1 MTPLAKLFGVWTSPI
16 LTWICHYAADHA
28 EKPAPNGKAIVL
40 EIDEMWHFLKKTA
53 QTLDLEGS
61 GSRYKPPP

>member
-1 MTPLAKLFGVWTSPI
+1 MPLTALKSL
-16 LTWICHYAADHA
+16 LLA
-28 EKPAPNGKAIVL
+28 KAIVL

-61 GSRYKPPP
+61 GS